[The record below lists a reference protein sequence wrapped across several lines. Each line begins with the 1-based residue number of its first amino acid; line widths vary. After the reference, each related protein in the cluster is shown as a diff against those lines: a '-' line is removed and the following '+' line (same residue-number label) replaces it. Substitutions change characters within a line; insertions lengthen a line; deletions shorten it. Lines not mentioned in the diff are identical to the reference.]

1 MRGIKTDHEREDV
14 TGDVLSQSRRAEL
27 EKLVAGVPNVKQVEN
42 ELEVVTSFWFE
53 LGKSEHLMEPNVKA
67 VPAKLIP
74 QHGDGHLRLRL
85 VLKLNSLALGG
96 SDV

>member
-1 MRGIKTDHEREDV
+1 MFPK
-14 TGDVLSQSRRAEL
+14 LRRAEV

-42 ELEVVTSFWFE
+42 ELEVVTSLWFE

-85 VLKLNSLALGG
+85 VLKLNGLALGG
-96 SDV
+96 SDIGAEG